1 MAMAPKRQ
9 RLLLAIAALIAVA
22 IAGLIATYALQSQAA
37 FYLTPSEARE
47 QSVAPG
53 RDVRLGGMVERGS
66 LVRSGDGLDLRFRL
80 TDGTTALP
88 VRYRGI
94 TPDLFAEG
102 SGAVADGHFASDGVF
117 VATHILA
124 KHDENYVPPQM
135 TKALEQRAAA
145 GGGATASGA
154 AARP

>member
-9 RLLLAIAALIAVA
+9 RLILSIGAVA
-22 IAGLIATYALQSQAA
+22 AVIIAGLIATYALQSQAS
-37 FYLTPSEARE
+37 FYLTPTEAKA

-53 RDVRLGGMVERGS
+53 RGVRLGGMVERGS
-66 LVRSGDGLDLRFRL
+66 LVRAGDGLDLSFRL

-94 TPDLFAEG
+94 VPDLFAEG
-102 SGAVADGHFASDGVF
+102 AGAVADGHFAPDGVF

-135 TKALEQRAAA
+135 TRAIEQQ
-145 GGGATASGA
+145 
-154 AARP
+154 AARRASDAPRP